1 MRRFLKLL
9 FILVLLP
16 ILIGGIVL
24 IVVGRPLA
32 FEVLQR
38 RITQKFPEVSWI
50 RTGELAHWRDD
61 STRPQPVVL
70 DARTRA
76 EFDVSHLKGA
86 SQIDPYRPSLRPLDG
101 FPKDT
106 PVVVYSSAGYRGA
119 RVTTWLAQAGYSN
132 VQNLASSLFQ
142 WANEGRPLVR
152 GDRPAATVHP
162 YDRKWGWLLER
173 DYRASAPQVEKQS
186 AAP

>member
-1 MRRFLKLL
+1 MDRVERATTKYPVARFECGCSLRSGRAPFGHPSRAAVGGRKITEGWERREGREGLPDLLSVLMRRFLRLL

-16 ILIGGIVL
+16 ILIGGMVL

-38 RITQKFPEVSWI
+38 RITQKFPEVGWI
-50 RTGELAHWRDD
+50 RTGELAQWRDD

-86 SQIDPYRPSLRPLDG
+86 SQIDPIGPACGPWTV
-101 FPKDT
+101 FPRT
-106 PVVVYSSAGYRGA
+106 PRSWSIPR
-119 RVTTWLAQAGYSN
+119 LAIG
-132 VQNLASSLFQ
+132 
-142 WANEGRPLVR
+142 EHG
-152 GDRPAATVHP
+152 
-162 YDRKWGWLLER
+162 
-173 DYRASAPQVEKQS
+173 
-186 AAP
+186 